1 MFIIRAKCS
10 YTSLYTRFSL
20 IQGTRDHSYSYT
32 KLCSLFEPNRPLK
45 TRIFG
50 TRLVR
55 ILLIVDLPSLYRVI
69 RTSTGIFAKP
79 YNSRIAFLSF
89 VRISKPGSWVKSNLG
104 VAGGILI
111 KLVCVEGGGFAKKS
125 LKTRTSVTRL
135 VRSLISAYSR
145 PCPCICVTFDRN
157 LRS

>member
-1 MFIIRAKCS
+1 MKVCS
-10 YTSLYTRFSL
+10 WPQRKTY
-20 IQGTRDHSYSYT
+20 
-32 KLCSLFEPNRPLK
+32 LK
-45 TRIFG
+45 NTDFWDK
-50 TRLVR
+50 LVR

-111 KLVCVEGGGFAKKS
+111 KLVCVEGGG
-125 LKTRTSVTRL
+125 
-135 VRSLISAYSR
+135 VR
-145 PCPCICVTFDRN
+145 
-157 LRS
+157 

>member
-1 MFIIRAKCS
+1 VRLA
-10 YTSLYTRFSL
+10 YT
-20 IQGTRDHSYSYT
+20 
-32 KLCSLFEPNRPLK
+32 LK

-69 RTSTGIFAKP
+69 RTSTGIFAKL
-79 YNSRIAFLSF
+79 YDSRIVLLSF

-111 KLVCVEGGGFAKKS
+111 KLVCVEGDG
-125 LKTRTSVTRL
+125 
-135 VRSLISAYSR
+135 VR
-145 PCPCICVTFDRN
+145 
-157 LRS
+157 

>member
-1 MFIIRAKCS
+1 VRLA
-10 YTSLYTRFSL
+10 YT
-20 IQGTRDHSYSYT
+20 
-32 KLCSLFEPNRPLK
+32 LK

-69 RTSTGIFAKP
+69 RTSTSIFAKL
-79 YNSRIAFLSF
+79 YNSRIVFLFF

-111 KLVCVEGGGFAKKS
+111 KLVCVEGGG
-125 LKTRTSVTRL
+125 
-135 VRSLISAYSR
+135 VR
-145 PCPCICVTFDRN
+145 
-157 LRS
+157 